1 MTLMSLLLTM
11 EGAIGQGV
19 VWGIMAIGVYISY
32 RLLDFADLS
41 VDGSLATGGCVA
53 AVMMINNVPTII
65 AVLIAFIAGGLAGA
79 MTGLLNTTFKI
90 PPILAGILTQL
101 GLYSIN
107 LRILGRSNQTLLK
120 VDTLF
125 KSVVNSTG
133 LNLQLVIVVIG
144 LLFVFVTIL
153 VLYWFFGTEIG
164 SAIRAT
170 GANKQMVRALGV
182 NTNTTIIFG
191 LMLSNALVAMS
202 GALIAQT
209 QGSADIKM
217 GIGAIVIGLAS
228 IIIGESF
235 FKKRKNFALKLFTIV
250 IGSIVYRIVVAL
262 VLQLGLSTDDLKL
275 FTAVLVAIFLALP
288 HVIAS
293 QRQTK
298 LYKEHKGGI
307 Q

>member
-1 MTLMSLLLTM
+1 
-11 EGAIGQGV
+11 
-19 VWGIMAIGVYISY
+19 
-32 RLLDFADLS
+32 
-41 VDGSLATGGCVA
+41 
-53 AVMMINNVPTII
+53 
-65 AVLIAFIAGGLAGA
+65 
-79 MTGLLNTTFKI
+79 
-90 PPILAGILTQL
+90 
-101 GLYSIN
+101 
-107 LRILGRSNQTLLK
+107 LLK

-133 LNLQLVIVVIG
+133 LNLQLIIVVIG
-144 LLFVFVTIL
+144 LVFVFVSIL
-153 VLYWFFGTEIG
+153 LLYWFFGTEIG

-293 QRQTK
+293 QRQNK